1 MSRGPSPSAALR
13 ARVCGLCGAGMLLKR
28 LSSLGEWFWWCTDCE
43 TSEDADQT
51 QAVEYLR
58 QVRALL
64 GVDLSAG

>member
-1 MSRGPSPSAALR
+1 MSRSTRSTSALR

-64 GVDLSAG
+64 GVDLSVS